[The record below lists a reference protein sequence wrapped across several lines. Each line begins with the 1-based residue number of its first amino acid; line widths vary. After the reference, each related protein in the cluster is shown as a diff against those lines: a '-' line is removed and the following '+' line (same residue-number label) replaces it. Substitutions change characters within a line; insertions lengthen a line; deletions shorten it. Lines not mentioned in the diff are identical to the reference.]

1 MGLGRFL
8 SMILKMTD
16 NNELPKKTL
25 MKVIWRK
32 VTKMIRY
39 PKSVSWLAGGG
50 RISDSMLG
58 ITRLPFQE

>member
-1 MGLGRFL
+1 
-8 SMILKMTD
+8 MTD

-39 PKSVSWLAGGG
+39 PKSVS
-50 RISDSMLG
+50 
-58 ITRLPFQE
+58 